1 MNNSNFGELLS
12 YYFNNYLQIQ
22 KNYSQHTIRS
32 YKLIFKQLIKFLVKE
47 KNVTIKKLS
56 LNDFTRTN
64 VIDFLND
71 VEKNNTINTRNQML
85 ACIKSFCNY
94 IIYEDIS
101 NINNIRQILQIPM
114 KKYDRKEIDYLTK
127 EELNTFLSIIDTNKL
142 KGVRDYTLITLL
154 YDSAARAEEITNIRV
169 NDLILDGNPSVK
181 LYGKRKKYRTVPITE
196 QTKKLLVNY
205 ISLFKL
211 NNFSYLFSGNKNLK
225 CSTKMISHI
234 INKYAKKSEIN
245 KNIHPHIF
253 RHTRAMHMLES
264 GVELVYIRDILGHT
278 NITTTEIYARTN
290 IETKRKVLENVYQ
303 FAENNN
309 ITDSEWNKNEELIK
323 SLLDIE

>member
-71 VEKNNTINTRNQML
+71 VEKNNTINTRNQRL

>member
-1 MNNSNFGELLS
+1 MNNSNFGELIS
-12 YYFNNYLQIQ
+12 YYFNNYLLIQ

-32 YKLIFKQLIKFLVKE
+32 YKLIFKQLIRFLVKE

-56 LNDFTRTN
+56 LKDFTRTN
-64 VIDFLND
+64 IIDFLNE
-71 VEKNNTINTRNQML
+71 VEKNNTINTRNQRL

-101 NINNIRQILQIPM
+101 NIDNIRQIIQIPM

-127 EELNTFLSIIDTNKL
+127 EEINIFLSSIDINKL
-142 KGVRDYTLITLL
+142 KGVRDYTLVAFL
-154 YDSAARAEEITNIRV
+154 YDSAARAEEITNLRV
-169 NDLILDGNPSVK
+169 NDLVLDDNPSVK

-196 QTKKLLVNY
+196 QTKKLLINY
-205 ISLFKL
+205 ISLFNL
-211 NNFSYLFSGNKNLK
+211 NSFSYLFSGTKNQK

-234 INKYAKKSEIN
+234 IYKYAQKSKIS
-245 KNIHPHIF
+245 KNIHPHVL

-290 IETKRKVLENVYQ
+290 IETKRKVLEDVYQ
-303 FAENNN
+303 FAENNS
-309 ITDSEWNKNEELIK
+309 ISDSEWNKNEELIK

>member
-71 VEKNNTINTRNQML
+71 VEKNNTINTRNQRL

-264 GVELVYIRDILGHT
+264 SVELVYIRDILGHT

>member
-32 YKLIFKQLIKFLVKE
+32 YKIIFKQLIKFLIKE
-47 KNVTIKKLS
+47 KNVTIKNLS

-64 VIDFLND
+64 VIEFLND
-71 VEKNNTINTRNQML
+71 IEKNNTINTRNQRL

-101 NINNIRQILQIPM
+101 NIDNIRQILQIPM

-127 EELNTFLSIIDTNKL
+127 EELNKYLSNIDTNKL
-142 KGVRDYTLITLL
+142 KGIRDYTLITLL

-169 NDLILDGNPSVK
+169 NDLILDSNPSVK

-196 QTKKLLVNY
+196 QTRKLLINY
-205 ISLFKL
+205 IFLFKL
-211 NNFSYLFSGNKNLK
+211 NNFSYLFSGNKNQK

-234 INKYAKKSEIN
+234 INKYATKCEIN
-245 KNIHPHIF
+245 KNIHPHIL

-303 FAENNN
+303 FVENDNLN
-309 ITDSEWNKNEELIK
+309 DSKWNKNEELIK

>member
-71 VEKNNTINTRNQML
+71 VEKNNTINTRNQRL

-101 NINNIRQILQIPM
+101 NINNIRQILQIPK